1 MRFRRRSM
9 NLCDIRVRNMAYN
22 GGIGQ
27 LKGDV
32 MMKFPWTKPDPLK
45 EEIDRQLE
53 ELGDLDPD
61 DDNFETLSKSVERL
75 ERARN
80 ERKRSIA
87 PEIIIKVVGAIIVT
101 GMIIIF
107 QKEDVLDRQASGQ
120 IPRIF

>member
-1 MRFRRRSM
+1 
-9 NLCDIRVRNMAYN
+9 
-22 GGIGQ
+22 
-27 LKGDV
+27 
-32 MMKFPWTKPDPLK
+32 MKFPWTKPDPLK